1 MYERGEYVV
10 YRRTEV
16 CRVADVAGLRD
27 AGGGLRILSPA
38 PAEL

>member
-16 CRVADVAGLRD
+16 CRVADVAGLRN
-27 AGGGLRILSPA
+27 AGRAAYTITCA
-38 PAEL
+38 R